1 MGTTSD
7 ATDDTM
13 GAVEEAMG
21 ATDATMGAM
30 DDGFDDGMDDGMDGM
45 DFDDPP
51 VGFAVDRSG
60 QAPPAQVVGA
70 LLHDLDLDRLAEVIA
85 AYGLA
90 AVAEQCLRALIADGR
105 LHADEAAAR
114 EERERLLEDDDAFGM
129 PKVHEVTVADL
140 ADEFTRLGLL
150 EPPPSC
156 RR

>member
-30 DDGFDDGMDDGMDGM
+30 DDGFDEGMDGM
-45 DFDDPP
+45 EFDDAP

>member
-1 MGTTSD
+1 MGDTSS
-7 ATDDTM
+7 ATDGTM
-13 GAVEEAMG
+13 GAAEGVMG
-21 ATDATMGAM
+21 ATDTTMGATV
-30 DDGFDDGMDDGMDGM
+30 DDFDQGFGDMGFDEA
-45 DFDDPP
+45 P
-51 VGFAVDRSG
+51 VGYAVDRSG